1 MRLEDLYVQLMQP
14 TQYRGCLNELMAQ
27 MSVKP
32 SGSKGCPRYGLVND
46 KEKDI
51 SQYISW
57 QQEALNAVVMVLK
70 EDLQI
75 VDSMAEELQRK
86 P

>member
-1 MRLEDLYVQLMQP
+1 
-14 TQYRGCLNELMAQ
+14 MAQ